1 MLSAGS
7 VEGAANLV
15 IPQFATSSLF
25 SLSDGLLLSLS
36 QSDYMSIIS
45 LVPSSSL
52 LHSQGEDSQPSV
64 DLSTVMSSLNV
75 PVALPSTSDP
85 LYDSHAALSPE
96 LPQPAASSSLAVYGE
111 EMERLHD
118 LFLDSPGPYYRIQ
131 RIIDGLFTSG
141 LPERQ
146 TDRFCN
152 TLQEELQLAGVSLFL
167 VQNNLEYVQIV
178 RVSCWHEA

>member
-64 DLSTVMSSLNV
+64 DLSAVMSSLNV
-75 PVALPSTSDP
+75 PVALPPSSDP

-96 LPQPAASSSLAVYGE
+96 LPQPAVYGE

-167 VQNNLEYVQIV
+167 VQNNLEYVHIV

>member
-15 IPQFATSSLF
+15 IPQFATASLF

-36 QSDYMSIIS
+36 QSDYMSVIS

-64 DLSTVMSSLNV
+64 DLSAVMSSLNV
-75 PVALPSTSDP
+75 PATLPPTSDP
-85 LYDSHAALSPE
+85 LYDSHAAVSPE
-96 LPQPAASSSLAVYGE
+96 LPQPVPSSSLAVYGE

-131 RIIDGLFTSG
+131 RIVDGLFTSG
-141 LPERQ
+141 LPEPRA
-146 TDRFCN
+146 DRFCSA
-152 TLQEELQLAGVSLFL
+152 LQEELQLAGVSLFL
-167 VQNNLEYVQIV
+167 VRGNLEYVQIV
-178 RVSCWHEA
+178 RAAR